1 MFKFFRLAVLL
12 VGASSAFSLFAQS
25 NSDTSNTSDPP
36 ARVARLSYLH
46 GAVSF
51 VPAGENDWVEAQL
64 NRPLISGDK
73 LYTDRDARATM
84 ELGDSALR
92 IDASTSFDFLNLDDT
107 NAQIELTQGTLNL
120 RVRRLYD
127 GQSYEVDT
135 PTLAFVATRVGEFRI
150 DVAPNGDS
158 TIVTVKSGGGDVY
171 GENNARFHVEEGQ
184 SVMFRDPQLRDYTV
198 NDLPQPDAFDDFSN
212 QRDRRWDDSPSRQYV
227 SEDVIGY
234 QDLDDNGQWSD
245 VPEYG
250 NVWYPNSVGADWAPY
265 RQGHWAWVGLYG
277 WTWVDDAAWGFAPFH
292 YGRWAYV
299 GNRWGWCPG
308 PRAVR
313 PVYAPALVAFIGGGG
328 VGLSVSSGPIG
339 WFPLG
344 RQDVYF
350 PAYHASERYFTRIN
364 VSNTVIN
371 HTVINNYYGNYSRGR
386 LDYAKISYANRNI
399 AGAMTAVPASAFV
412 NARSVSKA
420 AIRVTNTTFAKDQVH
435 GFARLAPTRASLA
448 SSVSARA
455 RPVPAVLNRQVV
467 AATRPPSPV
476 AAFSTRRAEMANNPG
491 RPLAAQALRRPGGT
505 AVTAKPGVMS
515 ARPNLRVVTQHGT
528 PVSTVAP
535 RLPVRA
541 QDTRRAT
548 PATGAPTERGKPAA
562 GINRGVQPA
571 RQSPAIERQHNNV
584 APRQP
589 NATQTPQREVPA
601 RPGALNSSRFAHP
614 QATPAT
620 QPDRT
625 IRTRPE
631 NVAPREET
639 NRATP
644 RPEINRATPRPTPQR
659 EQSRPTSREAPQAQ
673 PRQEYRPEQR
683 QPRETRAP
691 TPRPEYRQNAEP
703 QRAIAPQQQPR
714 QEYRQEN
721 HPAARPQNDV
731 QRAAP
736 RPEYRQEQPRPQPV
750 TRAPA
755 VREVPH
761 QAQPRQEQKKDSDNA
776 NDDDKRHR
784 N

>member
-12 VGASSAFSLFAQS
+12 VGASLAFSLFAQS
-25 NSDTSNTSDPP
+25 NSDTSDTSDTSDPP

-73 LYTDRDARATM
+73 LYTDRDARATL

-92 IDASTSFDFLNLDDT
+92 IDESSSFDFLNLDDS

-150 DVAPNGDS
+150 DVAPSGDS

-171 GENNARFHVEEGQ
+171 GEDNARFHVEEGQ
-184 SVMFRDPQLRDYTV
+184 SVMFRDAQLRDYTV

-212 QRDRRWDDSPSRQYV
+212 QRDRRWDDSTSRQYV

-250 NVWYPNSVGADWAPY
+250 NVWYPSSVGVDWAPY

-292 YGRWAYV
+292 YGRWAYI

-308 PRAVR
+308 PRAIR
-313 PVYAPALVAFIGGGG
+313 PVYAPALVAFIGGRG
-328 VGLSVSSGPIG
+328 VGLRVSSGPIG

-344 RQDVYF
+344 RRDVYF
-350 PAYHASERYFTRIN
+350 PAYRVSERYFSRVN

-386 LDYAKISYANRNI
+386 LDYAKISYANRSI

-412 NARSVSKA
+412 NARSVSRS
-420 AIRVTNTTFAKDQVH
+420 AIRINNTTFAKEQVH

-448 SSVSARA
+448 SSVTARA

-467 AATRPPSPV
+467 AATRPPAPV
-476 AAFSTRRAEMANNPG
+476 AAFSTRRAAMANNPG
-491 RPLAAQALRRPGGT
+491 RPLAAQVLRRPVGT
-505 AVTAKPGVMS
+505 AVTAKPGVMP
-515 ARPNLRVVTQHGT
+515 ARPNLRVVTQHGA
-528 PVSTVAP
+528 PVSTAAP
-535 RLPVRA
+535 RLPPRA
-541 QDTRRAT
+541 QDARRPT
-548 PATGAPTERGKPAA
+548 PATANPAERGKLAP
-562 GINRGVQPA
+562 GNNRGTPPA
-571 RQSPAIERQHNNV
+571 RNNPAIERSRENV
-584 APRQP
+584 APSRP
-589 NATQTPQREVPA
+589 NATPNRQHDAPERS
-601 RPGALNSSRFAHP
+601 GGLNSSRFAHP
-614 QATPAT
+614 QPTPQT
-620 QPDRT
+620 QPNNSV
-625 IRTRPE
+625 RTRPE
-631 NVAPREET
+631 NVAPRGEN

-644 RPEINRATPRPTPQR
+644 RSTPQR
-659 EQSRPTSREAPQAQ
+659 EQSRPPYRESRQATQ
-673 PRQEYRPEQR
+673 QRQEYRPEQR
-683 QPRETRAP
+683 QPRETHAP

-703 QRAIAPQQQPR
+703 QRAIAPQAQPR

-721 HPAARPQNDV
+721 RPTARPQNEV

-736 RPEYRQEQPRPQPV
+736 RPEYRQQQPQPQPV
-750 TRAPA
+750 MRAPA
-755 VREVPH
+755 VRQPPQ
-761 QAQPRQEQKKDSDNA
+761 QAAPRNEHKNDSKDDN
-776 NDDDKRHR
+776 DDKRHR